1 MTSILGTMAIC
12 KKASIQMN
20 RDPFIIPEW
29 KVPENIKAIQ
39 TIRINGFSSKG
50 FSSFNLSES
59 CGDNLNDVSK
69 NIYKLKSY
77 LPVSPKWL
85 NQTHSSKV
93 IRLPNQLSDADA
105 SYSRSKKT
113 ICTILT
119 ADCLPILLT
128 DTLGSFVASIH
139 AGWRGM
145 AFGVIENTFKKIGI
159 SSKAIVWLGPCISK
173 KNFEVGLD
181 VYDIYIKRDPR
192 TAICFDYKGNGKF
205 NFDLILAAKI
215 KLKNLGVLNVS
226 SINKCTFDDSDNFFS
241 YRRDG
246 NTGRMASLVWIDH

>member
-1 MTSILGTMAIC
+1 MAIC

-29 KVPENIKAIQ
+29 KVPDNIKAIQ

-113 ICTILT
+113 I
-119 ADCLPILLT
+119 DLL
-128 DTLGSFVASIH
+128 I
-139 AGWRGM
+139 
-145 AFGVIENTFKKIGI
+145 
-159 SSKAIVWLGPCISK
+159 
-173 KNFEVGLD
+173 
-181 VYDIYIKRDPR
+181 
-192 TAICFDYKGNGKF
+192 
-205 NFDLILAAKI
+205 
-215 KLKNLGVLNVS
+215 
-226 SINKCTFDDSDNFFS
+226 
-241 YRRDG
+241 
-246 NTGRMASLVWIDH
+246 

>member
-1 MTSILGTMAIC
+1 MKNLNNLDLTRLKNVIVRVDYNVPINS
-12 KKASIQMN
+12 N
-20 RDPFIIPEW
+20 FII
-29 KVPENIKAIQ
+29 Q
-39 TIRINGFSSKG
+39 DFTRI
-50 FSSFNLSES
+50 
-59 CGDNLNDVSK
+59 
-69 NIYKLKSY
+69 
-77 LPVSPKWL
+77 
-85 NQTHSSKV
+85 
-93 IRLPNQLSDADA
+93 
-105 SYSRSKKT
+105 SRSKKT

-246 NTGRMASLVWIDH
+246 NTGRMASLIWIDD